1 MKDEILDQVWRT
13 KDALAKK
20 YGYNVRTMAK
30 ELQQREKA
38 SKAGV
43 VNLHDLHVGRVC
55 EEPAEYRTKRE
66 E

>member
-30 ELQQREKA
+30 ELQRREKA
-38 SKAGV
+38 AEAEV

-55 EEPAEYRTKRE
+55 EEPAAYKTKAE